1 MNMSSTLNLVVVIEI
16 VIIKLIQHRKFVK
29 QT

>member
-1 MNMSSTLNLVVVIEI
+1 MSSTLNLVIVIEI